1 VRDED
6 GLRGLKMKAKM
17 SHDWTTEVV
26 SEQWLE
32 GMEFL
37 LVRLSNVSDAYWI
50 NLLAHFP
57 GGRRIVGENGCIAVE
72 PAGVS
77 WGPDV
82 MLGEA
87 LGSEEARPT
96 SKVAVSLF
104 PACRSLMGMYHEGK
118 RRRKSGG
125 RKIRRTG

>member
-1 VRDED
+1 
-6 GLRGLKMKAKM
+6 M
-17 SHDWTTEVV
+17 
-26 SEQWLE
+26 WLE

-57 GGRRIVGENGCIAVE
+57 GGKRIVGENGCIVVE

-87 LGSEEARPT
+87 PGSEEAGPI
-96 SKVAVSLF
+96 SKAAVTLF
-104 PACRSLMGMYHEGK
+104 PACRLLMSMYHEGK
-118 RRRKSGG
+118 NGRRRTAGG
-125 RKIRRTG
+125 RKIRHAV